1 MHPPSSSVR
10 ILQAKVTICQQKFV
24 AVIILRVHHV
34 PFTSL
39 TISRLRTSPC
49 VAVSIDTHV
58 GLNVAT
64 RSCNVYPV
72 KCWFAVLCRFW
83 LQCSCTVREFPGSNN
98 SIDFFCSVTLYN
110 AGKLYDNTL
119 SCALAASF
127 FVYPYYSHAN

>member
-1 MHPPSSSVR
+1 MNPPSSSVR
-10 ILQAKVTICQQKFV
+10 ILQQKFV

-49 VAVSIDTHV
+49 VAISMDTHV
-58 GLNVAT
+58 GLNVVT
-64 RSCNVYPV
+64 RFYNVYPD

-83 LQCSCTVREFPGSNN
+83 LQCSRTVRGFPGSNI
-98 SIDFFCSVTLYN
+98 STDFFCSVTLYN
-110 AGKLYDNTL
+110 PRKLYANTL

-127 FVYPYYSHAN
+127 SVYPYYSHAN